1 MNRSIIKKRE
11 YQRPIVNMTAI
22 EMESQLLAGTNE
34 FHGGN
39 KPAEEGDPI
48 GDAKRNFFDEQNM

>member
-22 EMESQLLAGTNE
+22 EMESQLLTGTNE

-39 KPAEEGDPI
+39 KPAKEGDPI